1 MCGLGMVPLS
11 FQTLVSCLWVA
22 RAEVTWLCRVRP
34 LYKVDMKV
42 KRRCGMQR
50 EGLQFLQAK

>member
-22 RAEVTWLCRVRP
+22 RTEVTWLCRVRP

-42 KRRCGMQR
+42 KRRCGVQR
-50 EGLQFLQAK
+50 EGLQFL